1 MTPPPSLQELIE
13 TVRRD
18 AATDD
23 PLELLSTASS
33 TAAALEELSDALL
46 GHFVDRCRRGGRSW
60 SEISAAL
67 GVSKQAVHKRF
78 SGAIADRLIA
88 QSAAAAPSM
97 ERFTLRARSAFFAA
111 TRAARSLGH
120 DTVGTE
126 HLLLGLYEEPDG
138 LAAKALLA
146 MNASRDSVEAAVLAA
161 RPRGAA
167 PGGAAPGEAAGTAE
181 TGDAPQRLPFSEAAT
196 SALREAVAE
205 ALERGHNYIGTEHL
219 LLGLYRMPDSLAAR
233 VLAGL
238 GAGHKEAKVRLDEML
253 RGFSS
258 KPNRPG

>member
-23 PLELLSTASS
+23 PLELLAAAST
-33 TAAALEELSDALL
+33 TAAALEEVSDALL

-97 ERFTLRARSAFFAA
+97 ERFTSRARNAFFAA
-111 TRAARSLGH
+111 SRAAHSLGH

-146 MNASRDSVEAAVLAA
+146 MNAGRDSVEAAVLAA
-161 RPRGAA
+161 HPRGAE
-167 PGGAAPGEAAGTAE
+167 PGEAAGTAE
-181 TGDAPQRLPFSEAAT
+181 TGEAPQRLPFSEAAKG
-196 SALREAVAE
+196 ALREAVAE

-219 LLGLYRMPDSLAAR
+219 LLGLYRMQDSLAAR

-238 GAGHKEAKVRLDEML
+238 GAGHQEAKVRLDEML
-253 RGFSS
+253 RGISS
-258 KPNRPG
+258 RPNRPG